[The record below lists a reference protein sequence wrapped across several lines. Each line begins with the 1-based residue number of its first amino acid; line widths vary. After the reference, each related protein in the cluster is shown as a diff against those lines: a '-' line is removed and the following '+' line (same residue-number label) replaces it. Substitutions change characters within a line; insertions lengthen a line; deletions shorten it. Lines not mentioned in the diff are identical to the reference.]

1 MMRSAITDGTS
12 SKVSIKRVVV
22 LILILLLVVVIL
34 AHVFFSK
41 TIEDYIYDG
50 LIEAVIWSM
59 GFIGS
64 EKFVEAIPSF
74 MTNRR
79 GRTKQQPP
87 SIGNNPADG
96 APAAAEENLI

>member
-1 MMRSAITDGTS
+1 MIRAAITDTS
-12 SKVSIKRVVV
+12 NKISTKRIIVF
-22 LILILLLVVVIL
+22 ILILLLCTVII

-41 TIEDYIYDG
+41 TIAEYVYNG

-74 MTNRR
+74 MSNRR
-79 GRTKQQPP
+79 ATT
-87 SIGNNPADG
+87 GNKPNNINLQDG
-96 APAAAEENLI
+96 APAAPEEDLI